1 MSEGHPKDI
10 KSNWKGINHNTEREI
25 SGAGDTGEYLD
36 GKNGRIT
43 STRGNNMSFEKIRGE
58 EELYSNYV
66 SGAWYCL
73 GSIDVKNQL
82 LEIWVDE
89 SSVDDPKITID
100 GVIVAESPNLPFLID
115 FPVQMDKN
123 DNCLGGEVF
132 ITDNNVP
139 PIIFDVK
146 DMVDS
151 LVDDPTKYF
160 QDFDLSLYSVNLS
173 APLDIPVF
181 KELVNVGSGG
191 GLQVGQYQYAIRYVN
206 DDGDRTNFGPLTPPI
221 PVVRSLSS
229 SSTQFPS
236 INTFGD
242 SSNILSSTSY
252 GVKLRFR
259 VTNVFN
265 YDFVE
270 IKRLAYNTNS
280 GVDFVPVGQ
289 IIAKLEIAPGEIS
302 VRDFVDPTESNV
314 TDTLA
319 DDEEL
324 NDLTSISKAKAIRY
338 HDKRLVLMNIERA
351 SKDSDGIVLEQ
362 LNGDYIFPILEH
374 IGKAGHSDPVN
385 MTYKRNYTSG
395 ERFSFAPVFFDGVG
409 SRGFA
414 VDAPELRN
422 FDIPNRRDPLTST
435 NSVAW
440 SSSQLPTAANVD
452 SDAVVGK
459 TFEAF
464 DLHLP
469 ESKTDTCSFRN
480 ILDAG
485 SKNTSP
491 PPAGGGINNL
501 CPPDPDFGSTVTG
514 GELGYRPHTPVGK
527 NDPDVSGHNYR
538 NTVAVDPGDGNFTD
552 YIPKGYSPDYYSKGV
567 AIAGIS
573 NIPFWAKSFS
583 IARSRPA
590 GRVICQGLGMYSL
603 EQGAGVPISTALASK
618 VKNELWFY
626 SPDIDSGL
634 TGSGVVE
641 DMISNAS
648 EYSIQLISPLGFFSE
663 LYGFEENDTLGTE
676 KDKLVDMIAFARVLE
691 DDGSINPGESGVGID
706 NHVAY
711 NKYRNSASAA
721 GGGVFSGSNG
731 NIEIPLTDFEVVT
744 DNDRGVFYKLTVAPF
759 IYNNGTTNGVGNNN
773 FEDDGLKQWTEPFY
787 MVNIVQDGKTIV
799 DQNIDGYG
807 STGHYQ
813 KIESTIGFSNG
824 DPDQSFILV
833 DERWQ
838 DCIPD
843 LSSGGSLAA
852 DEVFVYVKGTNGIQ
866 KAWMDVTFLTPA
878 QIASIEADIV
888 ANGFY
893 LATGGVSV
901 YGLYTH
907 TNTSNREFSIDFNV
921 TGYEPELNATI
932 IVKYDIRRPL
942 IVFGGDSTVSESI
955 FSPIDKN
962 VPDKNDESTQ
972 FYFNV
977 GFPFLKFNLNP
988 RIFTVNYTK
997 STLNKI
1003 QDSFECQ
1010 IGWLRQLA
1018 VAFTCETRS
1027 TTNLAYNL
1035 DGFDQ
1040 FFPMTNYV
1048 MRPNQWSDS
1057 DFSTGDPV
1065 AIATDNNLFEDYF
1078 DDYPEEWTQWVYGG
1092 IRYQQNVNLDYAVKG
1107 PIEYFSKPDFG
1118 FEEKNKFCTAV
1129 IWSLARAINQQDSP
1143 GLKTFLAL
1151 NQFDITDD
1159 NGEIKLAWD
1168 ASTAGKGEN
1177 LYAICESGICLLL
1190 TKKAI
1195 LSNLNGTD
1203 LTTLAT
1209 DSFVSGEYWLSHD
1222 VGLNDE
1228 MWRGAAEGSIEI
1240 PSESGM
1246 IKVPGIY
1253 LPNKE
1258 SVYRFYENQIKDIVK
1273 QQNYFDEISPYLRN
1287 LNTGYDR
1294 DVTGFYNSIYN
1305 EYWLQLNST
1314 IGTETFTFAQNSDKW
1329 QSKFS
1334 YRFDQYI
1341 QLGDKLLGSRELQTW
1356 ELDKGFVI
1364 NGDNIEMF
1372 LTQNT
1377 TPARGVEMEFIKIQ
1391 VDSDNKPTKVEF
1403 LDEDYNVL
1411 CKLDQAS
1418 KGPLYLKDYSGW
1430 EQFIPRKDVGA
1441 SAERERIQSR
1451 LLIYKIFH
1459 NLAEDFRVIE
1469 SVVQF
1474 KKIK

>member
-43 STRGNNMSFEKIRGE
+43 SKRGNNMSFEKIRGE

-73 GSIDVKNQL
+73 GSISVKNQL
-82 LEIWVDE
+82 FEIWVDE
-89 SSVDDPKITID
+89 TSVDDPIITVD
-100 GVIVAESPNLPFLID
+100 GVKVAESPDLPFLIN

-132 ITDNNVP
+132 ITDNNTP

-151 LVDDPTKYF
+151 LVTDPSKYF
-160 QDFDLSLYSVNLS
+160 QDFDLSLYSINLS
-173 APLDIPVF
+173 APLDIPIF

-191 GLQVGQYQYAIRYVN
+191 GLPVGQYQYAVRYVN
-206 DDGDRTNFGPLTPPI
+206 EDGDRTNFGPLTPPI
-221 PVVRSLSS
+221 PVVRALSTAS
-229 SSTQFPS
+229 IRYPS
-236 INTFGD
+236 IKTYGD
-242 SSNILSSTSY
+242 ASNVSSQTSY
-252 GVKLRFR
+252 GIKLRFR
-259 VTNVFN
+259 VTNIFN

-280 GVDFVPVGQ
+280 GVDSVPPGQ
-289 IIAKLEIAPGEIS
+289 IVAKLDISPGEIS
-302 VRDFVDPTESNV
+302 VRDFIDPSDSNV

-324 NDLTSISKAKAIRY
+324 NDLSSIAKAKAIRY

-351 SKDSDGIVLEQ
+351 SKDTDDIVLEE
-362 LNGDYIFPILEH
+362 LNGEKIFPILEH
-374 IGKAGHSDPVN
+374 IGKAGHSDPFN

-435 NSVAW
+435 NSVNW
-440 SSSQLPTAANVD
+440 STSQLPTAANVD

-469 ESKTDTCSFRN
+469 ESRTDTCNFKN
-480 ILDAG
+480 ILDKG
-485 SKNTSP
+485 SKGTAP
-491 PPAGGGINNL
+491 PPTGGGINNL
-501 CPPDPDFGSTVTG
+501 CPPVDGDPSTINAVD
-514 GELGYRPHTPVGK
+514 LGYLPYTPVGK
-527 NDPDVSGHNYR
+527 NDSDISGHNYR
-538 NTVAVDPGDGNFTD
+538 NTVAVDPGTGNFTD
-552 YIPKGYSPDYYSKGV
+552 YFPKGFAPDYYTKGV
-567 AIAGIS
+567 AISGIS
-573 NIPFWAKSFS
+573 NIPSWAKSFS
-583 IARSRPA
+583 IARTRPA
-590 GRVICQGLGMYSL
+590 GRVICQGLGMYSMSESTGPNNL
-603 EQGAGVPISTALASK
+603 VPKAT
-618 VKNELWFY
+618 NELWFY
-626 SPDIDSGL
+626 SPDIDSGF

-641 DMISNAS
+641 DMQSNAS

-663 LYGFEENDTLGTE
+663 IYSFDTSSTGP
-676 KDKLVDMIAFARVLE
+676 DKQIDMISYARVLE
-691 DDGSINPGESGVGID
+691 DSGLINPGESGVGISD
-706 NHVAY
+706 YVAY
-711 NKYRNSASAA
+711 NKYRNSLDTA

-731 NIEIPLTDFEVVT
+731 NIEIPLENFEVIT
-744 DNDRGVFYKLTVAPF
+744 DNDRGVFYKLTVSQSNA
-759 IYNNGTTNGVGNNN
+759 IYVTESVATSFTNQ
-773 FEDDGLKQWTEPFY
+773 FDDQDLKDWTEPFY

-813 KIESTIGFSNG
+813 KVESIIGLSNG
-824 DPDQSFILV
+824 DPDQSFVLV

-843 LSSGGSLAA
+843 LSSGGSLASE
-852 DEVFVYVKGTNGIQ
+852 EVFVYVQGTNGI
-866 KAWMDVTFLTPA
+866 KRAWMDVTFLTPA
-878 QIASIEADIV
+878 QIAVIEAEIV
-888 ANGFY
+888 SNGFY
-893 LATGGVSV
+893 LTTVGVNV

-907 TNTSNREFSIDFNV
+907 TNTSNKEFSIDFNV
-921 TGYEPELNATI
+921 VGYKPELDSKI

-942 IVFGGDSTVSESI
+942 LVFGGDSTVSESI
-955 FSPIDKN
+955 FSPIDRN
-962 VPDKNDESTQ
+962 VPDKTDDSTQ
-972 FYFNV
+972 FNFGV
-977 GFPFLKFNLNP
+977 GFPYGGFNLNP
-988 RIFTVNYTK
+988 RIFVVNNTT
-997 STLNKI
+997 SALNKI
-1003 QDSFECQ
+1003 QDNFECYLGL
-1010 IGWLRQLA
+1010 IRQLA

-1027 TTNLAYNL
+1027 STNLAYNL

-1048 MRPNQWSDS
+1048 MRPNKWD
-1057 DFSTGDPV
+1057 DGNFSGGDPV
-1065 AIATDNNLFEDYF
+1065 VIADDNNIYDDYF

-1129 IWSLARAINQQDSP
+1129 VWSLARAINQQDSP

-1222 VGLNDE
+1222 VGLSDE

-1258 SVYRFYENQIKDIVK
+1258 SVYRLYENQIKDIVK
-1273 QQNYFDEISPYLRN
+1273 QQNYFDVINPYLN
-1287 LNTGYDR
+1287 ALGTGYDR
-1294 DVTGFYNSIYN
+1294 RITGFYNNMYN

-1334 YRFDQYI
+1334 YRFDQYTQI
-1341 QLGDKLLGSRELQTW
+1341 ENKLLGSRELQTW

-1364 NGDNIEMF
+1364 NGANIEMF

-1403 LDEDYNVL
+1403 LDENYNVL

-1441 SAERERIQSR
+1441 SADRERIQSR

>member
-1 MSEGHPKDI
+1 
-10 KSNWKGINHNTEREI
+10 
-25 SGAGDTGEYLD
+25 
-36 GKNGRIT
+36 
-43 STRGNNMSFEKIRGE
+43 
-58 EELYSNYV
+58 
-66 SGAWYCL
+66 
-73 GSIDVKNQL
+73 
-82 LEIWVDE
+82 
-89 SSVDDPKITID
+89 
-100 GVIVAESPNLPFLID
+100 
-115 FPVQMDKN
+115 
-123 DNCLGGEVF
+123 
-132 ITDNNVP
+132 
-139 PIIFDVK
+139 
-146 DMVDS
+146 
-151 LVDDPTKYF
+151 
-160 QDFDLSLYSVNLS
+160 
-173 APLDIPVF
+173 
-181 KELVNVGSGG
+181 
-191 GLQVGQYQYAIRYVN
+191 
-206 DDGDRTNFGPLTPPI
+206 
-221 PVVRSLSS
+221 
-229 SSTQFPS
+229 
-236 INTFGD
+236 
-242 SSNILSSTSY
+242 
-252 GVKLRFR
+252 
-259 VTNVFN
+259 
-265 YDFVE
+265 
-270 IKRLAYNTNS
+270 
-280 GVDFVPVGQ
+280 
-289 IIAKLEIAPGEIS
+289 
-302 VRDFVDPTESNV
+302 
-314 TDTLA
+314 
-319 DDEEL
+319 
-324 NDLTSISKAKAIRY
+324 
-338 HDKRLVLMNIERA
+338 
-351 SKDSDGIVLEQ
+351 
-362 LNGDYIFPILEH
+362 
-374 IGKAGHSDPVN
+374 

-435 NSVAW
+435 NSVNW
-440 SSSQLPTAANVD
+440 SSSQLPTAANVN
-452 SDAVVGK
+452 SDAAVGK

-469 ESKTDTCSFRN
+469 ESRTDKCSFKN
-480 ILDAG
+480 ILNAG
-485 SKNTSP
+485 SKT
-491 PPAGGGINNL
+491 AGTVDTL
-501 CPPDPDFGSTVTG
+501 CPPADYPTPVTG
-514 GELGYRPHTPVGK
+514 EDLGYLPYTPVGK

-538 NTVAVDPGDGNFTD
+538 QTVSVDPGTGNFTD
-552 YIPKGYSPDYYSKGV
+552 YFPKGFSPNYYTKGV

-573 NIPFWAKSFS
+573 NIPSWAKSFS

-590 GRVICQGLGMYSL
+590 GRVICQGLGMYSMSESPGPNDL
-603 EQGAGVPISTALASK
+603 VPKAT
-618 VKNELWFY
+618 NELWFY
-626 SPDIDSGL
+626 SPDIDSGF

-663 LYGFEENDTLGTE
+663 IYSFEEGAAVPV
-676 KDKLVDMIAFARVLE
+676 KQIDMISYARILE
-691 DDGSINPGESGVGID
+691 DSGLINPGESGVGID
-706 NHVAY
+706 DYVAY
-711 NKYRNSASAA
+711 NKYRNSLDTA
-721 GGGVFSGSNG
+721 GGGVFSSDGG
-731 NIEIPLTDFEVVT
+731 NVEIPLTGFEVVT
-744 DNDRGVFYKLTVAPF
+744 DNDRGVFYKLTVDPSNA
-759 IYNNGTTNGVGNNN
+759 IYLTESDVTIFTNQ
-773 FEDDGLKQWTEPFY
+773 FEDEDLKQWTEPFY
-787 MVNIVQDGKTIV
+787 MVNIIQDGKTIV

-813 KIESTIGFSNG
+813 KVESIIGLSNG

-866 KAWMDVTFLTPA
+866 RAWMDVTFLTPA
-878 QIASIEADIV
+878 QIAAIEADIV

-893 LATGGVSV
+893 LATGGVNV

-907 TNTSNREFSIDFNV
+907 TNTQDTDFSIDFNV
-921 TGYEPELNATI
+921 TGYKPELNATI
-932 IVKYDIRRPL
+932 IVKYDTRRPL

-955 FSPIDKN
+955 FSPIDRN
-962 VPDKNDESTQ
+962 VPDKDTESDQ
-972 FYFNV
+972 FNFGI
-977 GFPFLKFNLNP
+977 GFPYHSYNLNP
-988 RIFTVNYTK
+988 RVYIIKNPNDP
-997 STLNKI
+997 LNKI
-1003 QDSFECQ
+1003 QDSYEC
-1010 IGWLRQLA
+1010 GLGFLRQLA

-1048 MRPNQWSDS
+1048 MRPNKWKDDS
-1057 DFSTGDPV
+1057 FASEVV
-1065 AIATDNNLFEDYF
+1065 ADIVTDNKLHAAYF

-1129 IWSLARAINQQDSP
+1129 VWSLARAINQQDSP

-1151 NQFDITDD
+1151 NQFDITDN

-1177 LYAICESGICLLL
+1177 LYAICDSGICLLL

-1222 VGLNDE
+1222 VGLTDE

-1246 IKVPGIY
+1246 TKVPGIY

-1258 SVYRFYENQIKDIVK
+1258 SVYRLYENQIKDIVK
-1273 QQNYFDEISPYLRN
+1273 QQNYFDEISPYLKA
-1287 LNTGYDR
+1287 LGTGYDR
-1294 DVTGFYNSIYN
+1294 SVTGFYNSIYN

-1314 IGTETFTFAQNSDKW
+1314 IGTETFSFAQNSDKW

-1364 NGDNIEMF
+1364 NGANIEMF

-1430 EQFIPRKDVGA
+1430 EQFIPRKDVLA

>member
-43 STRGNNMSFEKIRGE
+43 STRKIRGE

-89 SSVDDPKITID
+89 SSIDDPKITID
-100 GVIVAESPNLPFLID
+100 GVIVAESPDLPFLVD

-132 ITDNNVP
+132 ITDNNTP
-139 PIIFDVK
+139 PLIFDVK

-151 LVDDPTKYF
+151 LVDNPAKYF
-160 QDFDLSLYSVNLS
+160 LDFNLSLYSINIDS
-173 APLDIPVF
+173 PLDIPIF
-181 KELVNVGSGG
+181 KELINVGAGG
-191 GLQVGQYQYAIRYVN
+191 GLPVGQYQYAIRYVN
-206 DDGDRTNFGPLTPPI
+206 DNGDRTNFGPLTPPI
-221 PVVRSLSS
+221 PVLRLRSNA
-229 SSTQFPS
+229 STQYPGVA
-236 INTFGD
+236 TFGD
-242 SSNILSSTSY
+242 KPDLSNVSIY
-252 GVKLRFR
+252 GIKLRFR
-259 VTNVFN
+259 ITNMFD
-265 YDFVE
+265 YDYAE
-270 IKRLAYNTNS
+270 IKRISYNTGS
-280 GVDFVPVGQ
+280 GIDAVPAAE
-289 IIAKLEIAPGEIS
+289 IIAKLDISPGEIS
-302 VRDFVDPTESNV
+302 VRDFIDPTESNV

-324 NDLTSISKAKAIRY
+324 NDLTSIQKAKAIRY
-338 HDKRLVLMNIERA
+338 HDKRLVLMNIEKA
-351 SKDSDGIVLEQ
+351 SRNSDDIVFEE
-362 LNGDYIFPILEH
+362 LNNEVTFPILEH
-374 IGKAGHSDPVN
+374 IGKQGHNDPVN

-395 ERFSFAPVFFDGVG
+395 ELFSFAPVFFDGVG

-422 FDIPNRRDPLTST
+422 IKFPNRRDAITGNSLDWST
-435 NSVAW
+435 D
-440 SSSQLPTAANVD
+440 QLPSAANVA
-452 SDAVVGK
+452 SDLSIGK

-464 DLHLP
+464 DLHDP
-469 ESKTDTCSFRN
+469 VSRTEKCEFRN
-480 ILDAG
+480 ISD
-485 SKNTSP
+485 SQNTGKTNSELEN
-491 PPAGGGINNL
+491 GD
-501 CPPDPDFGSTVTG
+501 CPPYNTNLTVYPND
-514 GELGYRPHTPVGK
+514 LGYDPYTPVGST
-527 NDPDVSGHNYR
+527 DTSVSGHNYR
-538 NTVAVDPGDGNFTD
+538 HCLSADKDGIGGDPASD
-552 YIPKGYSPDYYSKGV
+552 YFPKGFSPDYYTKAL

-573 NIPFWAKSFS
+573 NIPSWAKAFS
-583 IARSRPA
+583 VARSRPA
-590 GRVICQGLGMYSL
+590 GRVVCQGLGMYSL
-603 EQGAGVPISTALASK
+603 VQGDGNVSLASK
-618 VKNELWFY
+618 VKNELWFH
-626 SPDIDSGL
+626 SPDIDSGI
-634 TGSGVVE
+634 TGSGVI
-641 DMISNAS
+641 DNIMSNPT
-648 EYSIQLISPLGFFSE
+648 EYKIQLISPLGFFSE
-663 LYGFEENDTLGTE
+663 PYSFSSQFSLASQI
-676 KDKLVDMIAFARVLE
+676 DMITYARVLE
-691 DDGSINPGESGVGID
+691 DHGQINPTESNVGIND
-706 NHVAY
+706 HVAY
-711 NKYRNSASAA
+711 NKYRNTQDFPGEGIFDTPA
-721 GGGVFSGSNG
+721 GGNT
-731 NIEIPLTDFEVVT
+731 EIQLEAFTEET
-744 DNDRGVFYKLTVAPF
+744 TARGKFYKIRINVNTP
-759 IYNNGTTNGVGNNN
+759 IYQNGTTGGNSDRN
-773 FEDDGLKQWTEPFY
+773 FENTGLKQWTEPFY
-787 MVNIVQDGKTIV
+787 MVNIIQEGKTIV

-813 KIESTIGFSNG
+813 KVESIIGLSNG
-824 DPDQSFILV
+824 NPNQSFILV

-852 DEVFVYVKGTNGIQ
+852 DEVFVYVQGSDGAQ
-866 KAWMDVTFLTPA
+866 RAWMDVTFLNSG
-878 QIASIEADIV
+878 QISTIEADIV

-893 LATGGVSV
+893 LATGGVKV

-907 TNTSNREFSIDFNV
+907 TNSQDTEFSIDFNV
-921 TGYEPELNATI
+921 PNYTPPLEAMIL
-932 IVKYDIRRPL
+932 VKYDIRRPL

-955 FSPIDKN
+955 FSPIDN
-962 VPDKNDESTQ
+962 EVSGPTAYSDQ
-972 FYFNV
+972 FRLDV
-977 GFPFLKFNLNP
+977 GFPFYVYNLNP
-988 RIFTVNYTK
+988 RVYNIQ
-997 STLNKI
+997 KI
-1003 QDSFECQ
+1003 ETFAPPVGAVTTIEPNEQCELSYF
-1010 IGWLRQLA
+1010 RQLA
-1018 VAFTCETRS
+1018 VMFTCETRS
-1027 TTNLAYNL
+1027 SVNLAYNS

-1040 FFPMTNYV
+1040 FFPLTNYV
-1048 MRPNQWSDS
+1048 MRPGEFETSAFASGVADDIAVSNQLY
-1057 DFSTGDPV
+1057 T
-1065 AIATDNNLFEDYF
+1065 TYF
-1078 DDYPEEWTQWVYGG
+1078 DDYPEEWTQWLYGG
-1092 IRYQQNVNLDYAVKG
+1092 IKYNQVTNLDYAVNG

-1118 FEEKNKFCTAV
+1118 FKEKNKFCTA
-1129 IWSLARAINQQDSP
+1129 IAWSLSRAINQQDSP

-1168 ASTAGKGEN
+1168 SISTGKGEN
-1177 LYAICESGICLLL
+1177 LYAICDSGVCLLL

-1209 DSFVSGEYWLSHD
+1209 DSFISGEYWLSND

-1246 IKVPGIY
+1246 IKVQGIY

-1258 SVYRFYENQIKDIVK
+1258 SVYRLYENQIKDIVK
-1273 QQNYFDEISPYLRN
+1273 QQNYFDEISPYLKK

-1294 DVTGFYNSIYN
+1294 NVTGFYNSIYN

-1314 IGTETFTFAQNSDKW
+1314 IGTETFAFAQNSDKW

-1334 YRFDQYI
+1334 YRFDQYV

-1364 NGDNIEMF
+1364 NGANIEMF

-1430 EQFIPRKDVGA
+1430 EQFIPRKDVAA

>member
-10 KSNWKGINHNTEREI
+10 KSNWKGVNHNTEREI
-25 SGAGDTGEYLD
+25 SGNGDTGEYLD

-73 GSIDVKNQL
+73 GSIAVKDQL
-82 LEIWVDE
+82 FEIWVDE
-89 SSVDDPKITID
+89 SGVDAPKITID
-100 GVIVAESPNLPFLID
+100 GVIVAESPDLPFLIN

-132 ITDNNVP
+132 ITDNNTP

-151 LVDDPTKYF
+151 LVSNPSKYF
-160 QDFDLSLYSVNLS
+160 SDFNIDLYSVNIN
-173 APLDIPVF
+173 APLDIPIF
-181 KELVNVGSGG
+181 KGLVNVGSGG
-191 GLQVGQYQYAIRYVN
+191 GLPIGQYQYAIRYVN

-221 PVVRSLSS
+221 PVVSVQSVAS
-229 SSTQFPS
+229 VQYPS
-236 INTFGD
+236 VRTFGD
-242 SSNILSSTSY
+242 DSDVSSETSY

-259 VTNVFN
+259 VTNMFN
-265 YDFVE
+265 YGYVE
-270 IKRLAYNTNS
+270 IKRLSYNTNS

-289 IIAKLEIAPGEIS
+289 IIAKLEISPGEIS
-302 VRDFVDPTESNV
+302 VRDFIDPTQSNV

-324 NDLTSISKAKAIRY
+324 NDISSIAKAKAIRY

-351 SKDSDGIVLEQ
+351 SKVADGIVLEQ

-409 SRGFA
+409 ARGFA
-414 VDAPELRN
+414 VDALELRN

-435 NSVAW
+435 NSVDW

-464 DLHLP
+464 DLHDP
-469 ESKTDTCSFRN
+469 VKKTDPCSFKN
-480 ILDAG
+480 IANSG
-485 SKNTSP
+485 SKPYSQVNLETIGCADP
-491 PPAGGGINNL
+491 GFGGTVSASDIGYN
-501 CPPDPDFGSTVTG
+501 PFTPTGEDDPTV
-514 GELGYRPHTPVGK
+514 
-527 NDPDVSGHNYR
+527 DGHNYR
-538 NTVAVDPGDGNFTD
+538 VNLSVDPGSGGFTD
-552 YIPKGYSPDYYSKGV
+552 YQPEGFSPDYYTKGV

-573 NIPFWAKSFS
+573 NIPSWAKAFS

-590 GRVICQGLGMYSL
+590 GRVVCQGLGMYSL
-603 EQGAGVPISTALASK
+603 NEAVGTTSTLASK
-618 VKNELWFY
+618 EKNELWFH

-634 TGSGVVE
+634 VGSGVVD
-641 DMISNAS
+641 DMISNAPS
-648 EYSIQLISPLGFFSE
+648 YSIQLISPLGFFSE
-663 LYGFEENDTLGTE
+663 VYGFDENDTIGTE
-676 KDKLVDMIAFARVLE
+676 KDKQVDMISYARVLE
-691 DDGSINPGESGVGID
+691 DHGQINPTESGVGIPSSGND
-706 NHVAY
+706 YVAY
-711 NKYRNSASAA
+711 NKYRNSDTA
-721 GGGVFSGSNG
+721 GAGVFASDGG
-731 NIEIPLTDFEVVT
+731 NVQIPLTSFSVVT
-744 DNDRGVFYKLTVAPF
+744 NDRGVFYKLEVHPDNEF
-759 IYNNGTTNGVGNNN
+759 YINGTTGGVSDND
-773 FEDDGLKQWTEPFY
+773 FEDTGLKNWTEPFY
-787 MVNIVQDGKTIV
+787 MVNIIQDGKTIV

-813 KIESTIGFSNG
+813 KVESIVGLSNG
-824 DPDQSFILV
+824 NPNQSFILV

-843 LSSGGSLAA
+843 LSSVGALAS
-852 DEVFVYVKGTNGIQ
+852 DEVFVYVRDTDGVD
-866 KAWMDVTFLTPA
+866 KAWMNVTFLTAA
-878 QIASIEADIV
+878 QKVPILADIV

-893 LATGGVSV
+893 VATGGVKV

-907 TNTSNREFSIDFNV
+907 VNTLGEEFTIEFNQA
-921 TGYEPELNATI
+921 GYAPDVDSQI

-962 VPDKNDESTQ
+962 VPDKNAEGDQ
-972 FYFNV
+972 FNFNV

-988 RIFTVNYTK
+988 RIYIVNKT
-997 STLNKI
+997 SGNKI
-1003 QDSFECQ
+1003 QNSIDCQ

-1018 VAFTCETRS
+1018 VMFTCETRS
-1027 TTNLAYNL
+1027 STNLSYDL

-1040 FFPMTNYV
+1040 FFPLTHYV
-1048 MRPNQWSDS
+1048 MRPNKWDDAS
-1057 DFSTGDPV
+1057 FSSGV
-1065 AIATDNNLFEDYF
+1065 ANDIADDNNLYDEYF

-1129 IWSLARAINQQDSP
+1129 VWSLARAINQQDSP

-1151 NQFDITDD
+1151 NQFDIMDD
-1159 NGEIKLAWD
+1159 NGDIKLAWD
-1168 ASTAGKGEN
+1168 ATTSGKGEN
-1177 LYAICESGICLLL
+1177 LYAICDSGICLLL

-1222 VGLNDE
+1222 VGLSDE

-1246 IKVPGIY
+1246 TKVPGIY

-1258 SVYRFYENQIKDIVK
+1258 SVYRLYENQIKDIVK
-1273 QQNYFDEISPYLRN
+1273 QQNYFDVINPHLKALGS
-1287 LNTGYDR
+1287 GYDR
-1294 DVTGFYNSIYN
+1294 RVTGMYNSIYN

-1314 IGTETFTFAQNSDKW
+1314 LATETFTFAQNSDKW

-1334 YRFDQYI
+1334 YRFDQYTQI
-1341 QLGDKLLGSRELQTW
+1341 GDKLLGSRELETW

-1364 NGDNIEMF
+1364 NGNNIEMF

-1403 LDEDYNVL
+1403 LDENYNVM

-1441 SAERERIQSR
+1441 SADRERIQSR

-1459 NLAEDFRVIE
+1459 NLAEDFKVIE
-1469 SVVQF
+1469 SIVQF

>member
-25 SGAGDTGEYLD
+25 SGNGDTGEYLD

-58 EELYSNYV
+58 EELHSNYV

-89 SSVDDPKITID
+89 SGVDDPKITID

-151 LVDDPTKYF
+151 LVTDPTKYF
-160 QDFDLSLYSVNLS
+160 QDFDLSLYSINLS

-191 GLQVGQYQYAIRYVN
+191 GLPVGQYQYAVRYVN

-221 PVVRSLSS
+221 PVVRALSTAS
-229 SSTQFPS
+229 IRYPS
-236 INTFGD
+236 IKTFGD
-242 SSNILSSTSY
+242 SSNILSPTSY

-289 IIAKLEIAPGEIS
+289 IIAKLQIAPGEIS

-351 SKDSDGIVLEQ
+351 SKDSDDIVLEE
-362 LNGDYIFPILEH
+362 LNGEKIFPILEH
-374 IGKAGHSDPVN
+374 IGKAGHSDPFN

-435 NSVAW
+435 NSVNW
-440 SSSQLPTAANVD
+440 STTQLPTAANVD

-469 ESKTDTCSFRN
+469 ESKTDLCSFKN

-485 SKNTSP
+485 SKTAAKVNT
-491 PPAGGGINNL
+491 L
-501 CPPDPDFGSTVTG
+501 CPDAGYGSPVTG
-514 GELGYRPHTPVGK
+514 EALGYQPYTPVGK
-527 NDPDVSGHNYR
+527 NDSDISGHNYR
-538 NTVAVDPGDGNFTD
+538 QTVSVDPGTGSFTD
-552 YIPKGYSPDYYSKGV
+552 YFPKGFSPNYYTKGV

-573 NIPFWAKSFS
+573 NIPSWAKSFS

-590 GRVICQGLGMYSL
+590 GRVICQGLGMYSMSESTGPNNL
-603 EQGAGVPISTALASK
+603 VPKAT
-618 VKNELWFY
+618 NELWFY
-626 SPDIDSGL
+626 SPDIDSGF

-663 LYGFEENDTLGTE
+663 IYSFEEGATTP
-676 KDKLVDMIAFARVLE
+676 DKQIDMISYARILE
-691 DDGSINPGESGVGID
+691 DSGLINPGESGVGISD
-706 NHVAY
+706 YVAY
-711 NKYRNSASAA
+711 NKYRNSLDTA

-731 NIEIPLTDFEVVT
+731 NIEIPLTNFEVVT
-744 DNDRGVFYKLTVAPF
+744 DNDRGVFYKLTVSPSNA
-759 IYNNGTTNGVGNNN
+759 IYVTESVATSFTNQ
-773 FEDDGLKQWTEPFY
+773 FEDQDLKDWTEPFY

-813 KIESTIGFSNG
+813 KVESIIGLSNG

-843 LSSGGSLAA
+843 LSSGGSLAT
-852 DEVFVYVKGTNGIQ
+852 DEVFVYVKGTNGTQ
-866 KAWMDVTFLTPA
+866 RAWMDVTFLNPV
-878 QIASIEADIV
+878 QIAAIEADIV

-893 LATGGVSV
+893 LATGGVKV

-907 TNTSNREFSIDFNV
+907 TNTSNQEFSIDFNV
-921 TGYEPELNATI
+921 TGYKPELNATI
-932 IVKYDIRRPL
+932 IVKYDTRRPL

-955 FSPIDKN
+955 FSPIDRN
-962 VPDKNDESTQ
+962 VPDKDTESDQ
-972 FYFNV
+972 FNFGV
-977 GFPFLKFNLNP
+977 GFPYGGFNLNP
-988 RIFTVNYTK
+988 RVYIIKNPNDP
-997 STLNKI
+997 LNKI
-1003 QDSFECQ
+1003 QDSYECYL
-1010 IGWLRQLA
+1010 GYLRQLA

-1048 MRPNQWSDS
+1048 MRPNKWNDS
-1057 DFSTGDPV
+1057 DFVTGDPV
-1065 AIATDNNLFEDYF
+1065 AIASSNNMFDEYF

-1168 ASTAGKGEN
+1168 ASAAGKGEN

-1258 SVYRFYENQIKDIVK
+1258 SVYRLYENQIKDIVK
-1273 QQNYFDEISPYLRN
+1273 QQNYFDEISPYLKT

-1294 DVTGFYNSIYN
+1294 RVTGFYNSIYN
-1305 EYWLQLNST
+1305 EYWLQLSST

-1334 YRFDQYI
+1334 YRFDQYTQI
-1341 QLGDKLLGSRELQTW
+1341 GDKLIGSRELQTW

-1364 NGDNIEMF
+1364 NGSNIEMF

-1377 TPARGVEMEFIKIQ
+1377 TPLRGVEMEFIKIQ

-1403 LDEDYNVL
+1403 LDEDYNVM

-1430 EQFIPRKDVGA
+1430 EQFIPRKDVAA
-1441 SAERERIQSR
+1441 SVNRERIQSR

>member
-58 EELYSNYV
+58 KVLYTDDAVPAGY
-66 SGAWYCL
+66 WECI
-73 GSIDVKNQL
+73 GSIDVKDQL
-82 LEIWVDE
+82 FEIWVDNANFPDVP
-89 SSVDDPKITID
+89 VDPMIKVD
-100 GVIVAESPNLPFLID
+100 GVTVANSPDLPFT
-115 FPVQMDKN
+115 FRNPVQMDKN

-259 VTNVFN
+259 VTNIFN

-422 FDIPNRRDPLTST
+422 FDIPNRRDPLTSA
-435 NSVAW
+435 NSVNW
-440 SSSQLPTAANVD
+440 SSSQLPTAANVN

-469 ESKTDTCSFRN
+469 ESRTDTCDFKN
-480 ILDAG
+480 ILNAG
-485 SKNTSP
+485 SKT
-491 PPAGGGINNL
+491 AGTVDTL
-501 CPPDPDFGSTVTG
+501 CPPADYPTPVTG
-514 GELGYRPHTPVGK
+514 EDLGYLPYTPVGK

-538 NTVAVDPGDGNFTD
+538 QTVSVDPGTGSFTD
-552 YIPKGYSPDYYSKGV
+552 YFPKGFSPNYYTKGV

-573 NIPFWAKSFS
+573 NIPSWAKSFS

-590 GRVICQGLGMYSL
+590 GRVICQGLGMYSMSESTGPNNL
-603 EQGAGVPISTALASK
+603 VPKAT
-618 VKNELWFY
+618 NELWFY
-626 SPDIDSGL
+626 SPDIDSGF

-663 LYGFEENDTLGTE
+663 IYSFEEGATTP
-676 KDKLVDMIAFARVLE
+676 DKQIDMISYARILE
-691 DDGSINPGESGVGID
+691 DSGLINPGESGVGISD
-706 NHVAY
+706 YVAY
-711 NKYRNSASAA
+711 NKYRNSLDTA

-731 NIEIPLTDFEVVT
+731 NIEIPLTNFEVVT
-744 DNDRGVFYKLTVAPF
+744 DNDRGVFYKLTVSPSNA
-759 IYNNGTTNGVGNNN
+759 IYVTETVATSFTNQ
-773 FEDDGLKQWTEPFY
+773 FDDQDLKDWTEPFY

-813 KIESTIGFSNG
+813 KVESIIGLSNG

-843 LSSGGSLAA
+843 LSSGGSLAT
-852 DEVFVYVKGTNGIQ
+852 DEVFVYVKGTNGTQ
-866 KAWMDVTFLTPA
+866 RAWMDVTFLNSV
-878 QIASIEADIV
+878 QIAAIEADIV

-893 LATGGVSV
+893 LATGGVKV

-907 TNTSNREFSIDFNV
+907 TNTSNQEFSIDFNV
-921 TGYEPELNATI
+921 TGYKPELEANI
-932 IVKYDIRRPL
+932 IVKYDTRRPL

-955 FSPIDKN
+955 FSPIDRN
-962 VPDKNDESTQ
+962 VPDKDTESDQ
-972 FYFNV
+972 FAFGI
-977 GFPFLKFNLNP
+977 GFPYGGFNLNP
-988 RIFTVNYTK
+988 RVYIIKNPNDP
-997 STLNKI
+997 LNKI
-1003 QDSFECQ
+1003 QDSYECYL
-1010 IGWLRQLA
+1010 GYLRQLA

-1048 MRPNQWSDS
+1048 MRPNKWKDDS
-1057 DFSTGDPV
+1057 FASEVV
-1065 AIATDNNLFEDYF
+1065 ADIVTDNKLHAAYF

-1129 IWSLARAINQQDSP
+1129 VWSLARAINQQDSP

-1403 LDEDYNVL
+1403 LDENYNVL

-1430 EQFIPRKDVGA
+1430 EQFIPRKDVAA
-1441 SAERERIQSR
+1441 SVNRERIQSR